1 MLYLGRYSDSTYD
14 VQDTPKLTVPI
25 ASAVGKT
32 RDDTSD
38 LIARHADQHRREYR
52 AVSLSSPH
60 FWMGNISTV
69 TRSAHWAISGQFD
82 CYYRMEKYILIGHE
96 VSDRQLKDQIR
107 DGLRDIYR
115 H

>member
-1 MLYLGRYSDSTYD
+1 
-14 VQDTPKLTVPI
+14 
-25 ASAVGKT
+25 
-32 RDDTSD
+32 
-38 LIARHADQHRREYR
+38 
-52 AVSLSSPH
+52 
-60 FWMGNISTV
+60 MGSISTV
-69 TRSAHWAISGQFD
+69 TRSAHWVISGQFD